1 MIGLLLN
8 GLFLSSIHLKNNR
21 YKINNLNSIINESN
35 DVIINAKTFE
45 PQLQIEQL
53 QSMGI
58 VTFVLILVSLYWW
71 NIVIPAKRTEV
82 AKSKNRGEIKEYLD
96 DIRDDNDRN
105 FERWFLSDWLNKSKN
120 KPSAI
125 PFLKKAKWNSGD
137 NPVLVAFAGIFSLVL
152 VASIAERGG
161 GVR

>member
-1 MIGLLLN
+1 MISLLLN
-8 GLFLSSIHLKNNR
+8 ELFLSSIHSKNNR
-21 YKINNLNSIINESN
+21 FKTTNLNIINESN
-35 DVIINAKTFE
+35 DIIITKTFE
-45 PQLQIEQL
+45 PQLQMEQL

-58 VTFVLILVSLYWW
+58 VTSVLILVSLYWW
-71 NIVIPAKRTEV
+71 NVVIPAKRTEV

-96 DIRDDNDRN
+96 DIRDDDDRN

-120 KPSAI
+120 KPAAI

>member
-1 MIGLLLN
+1 MCI
-8 GLFLSSIHLKNNR
+8 R
-21 YKINNLNSIINESN
+21 DRNSIINESN
-35 DVIINAKTFE
+35 DVIISSKTFE

-71 NIVIPAKRTEV
+71 NVVIPAKRTEV
-82 AKSKNRGEIKEYLD
+82 AKSKSRGEIKEYLEE
-96 DIRDDNDRN
+96 IRDDDDRN
-105 FERWFLSDWLNKSKN
+105 FERWFLSDWLNKSKS
-120 KPSAI
+120 KPAAI

-137 NPVLVAFAGIFSLVL
+137 NPILVAFAGIFSLVL

>member
-1 MIGLLLN
+1 MIGLSLN

-58 VTFVLILVSLYWW
+58 VTFALILVSLYWW

>member
-58 VTFVLILVSLYWW
+58 VTFALILVSLYWW

>member
-1 MIGLLLN
+1 MISLLLN
-8 GLFLSSIHLKNNR
+8 ELFLSSIHSKNNR
-21 YKINNLNSIINESN
+21 FKTNNLNIINESN
-35 DVIINAKTFE
+35 DIIISTKTFE
-45 PQLQIEQL
+45 PQLQMEQL

-58 VTFVLILVSLYWW
+58 VTSVLILVSLYWW
-71 NIVIPAKRTEV
+71 NVVIPAKRTEV

-96 DIRDDNDRN
+96 DIRDDDDRN

-120 KPSAI
+120 KPAAI

>member
-1 MIGLLLN
+1 MISLLLN
-8 GLFLSSIHLKNNR
+8 ELFLSSIHSKNNR
-21 YKINNLNSIINESN
+21 FKATNLNIINESN
-35 DVIINAKTFE
+35 DIIISTKTFE
-45 PQLQIEQL
+45 PQLQMEQL

-58 VTFVLILVSLYWW
+58 VTSVLILVSLYWW
-71 NIVIPAKRTEV
+71 NVVIPAKRTEV

-96 DIRDDNDRN
+96 DIRDDDDRN

-120 KPSAI
+120 KPAAI

>member
-1 MIGLLLN
+1 MIGLLMN
-8 GLFLSSIHLKNNR
+8 ELFLSSPHLKNNR
-21 YKINNLNSIINESN
+21 YKINSINSIINESN
-35 DVIINAKTFE
+35 DVIVNTKTFE
-45 PQLQIEQL
+45 AQLPIEQL

-58 VTFVLILVSLYWW
+58 VTFVLILVSMYWW
-71 NIVIPAKRTEV
+71 NVVIPAKRTEV
-82 AKSKNRGEIKEYLD
+82 AKSKSRGEIKDYLE
-96 DIRDDNDRN
+96 DIRADDDRG

-120 KPSAI
+120 KPAAI